1 MKIFNTQQIRD
12 WDAFTIQ
19 NEPIPSLELME
30 RASKAFVDWFS
41 AYFSS
46 TDTPIYVYCGNGNN
60 GGDGLAI
67 GRLLRQKY
75 DYVHLVVLTVSGR
88 RSKDNQTNL
97 IAAQKMFYLD
107 MITLSEEDEFPSMP
121 LGSIAIDALF
131 GTGFKGELQGY
142 HKTLVNHLNQL
153 EVLRVAV
160 DIPSGLMADEH
171 SLGEVFH
178 ANYTITFEQPKL
190 AFLFPENA
198 KFVGKWIVKSIGL
211 DERFEAFEPTNNFL
225 LTKQHA
231 KRLARSRKYFAH
243 KGNYGHAL
251 LMMGSKGKVGAA
263 VLSARA
269 CMRSGSGL
277 TTIYSPSCG
286 YDILQTSVP
295 EAMVITDEQASHIAS
310 SPPIDEYQAIGV
322 GCGIGMEKETQ
333 QAIYNVLRLA
343 KQPLVLDADA
353 LNLLAL
359 DPRIYSEI
367 PPNSILTPHP
377 KEFERLFGKTDN
389 DFQRNDL
396 QRQKA
401 IELKCYILLKGANSC
416 IATPEGNCYFNT
428 TGNPGMAT
436 GGSGDVLTGIITG
449 LLAQGYASEDALCLG
464 VYLHG
469 LAGDLAVKELGE
481 ESLIAGDLI
490 AYLPKAFLKLKQPYT
505 PQK

>member
-1 MKIFNTQQIRD
+1 MKIFRTQQIRD
-12 WDAFTIQ
+12 WDAYTIQ

-30 RASKAFVDWFS
+30 RASNAFVHWFS
-41 AYFSS
+41 NYF
-46 TDTPIYVYCGNGNN
+46 TTRNTPIYIFCGNGNN

-67 GRLLRQKY
+67 GRLLLERF
-75 DYVHLVVLTVSGR
+75 DDVNVVVLTLSGR
-88 RSKDNQTNL
+88 RSSDNQANL
-97 IAAQKMFYLD
+97 IAAQKLSALNL
-107 MITLSEEDEFPSMP
+107 ITLSEEDEFPSMP

-131 GTGFKGELQGY
+131 GTGFKGELEGY
-142 HKTLVNHLNQL
+142 YKSLVSYLNKE

-171 SLGEVFH
+171 SQGEVFH
-178 ANYTITFEQPKL
+178 AHYTFTFEQPKL

-198 KFVGKWIVKSIGL
+198 EFVGKWIVKSIGL
-211 DERFEAFEPTNNFL
+211 DADFEATEEANNFL
-225 LTKQHA
+225 LTMNHA
-231 KRLARSRKYFAH
+231 QRLLRSRKYFAH
-243 KGNYGHAL
+243 KGNFGHAL
-251 LMMGSKGKVGAA
+251 LIMGSRGKMGAA
-263 VLSARA
+263 VLSAQA

-277 TTIYSPSCG
+277 TTVYSPSCG
-286 YDILQTSVP
+286 YEILQTSVP
-295 EAMVITDEQASHIAS
+295 EAMVLTDEQAAHIS
-310 SPPIDEYQAIGV
+310 SLPPIDDYQAIGV

-333 QAIYNVLRLA
+333 QAIYNVVRLA

-353 LNLLAL
+353 VNLVAL
-359 DPRIYSEI
+359 DPTIYSEI

-389 DFQRNDL
+389 DFERNEL

-401 IELKCYILLKGANSC
+401 IDLKCYILLKGANSC
-416 IATPEGNCYFNT
+416 IATPEGHCYFNT

-469 LAGDLAVKELGE
+469 LAGDLGAKELGMD
-481 ESLIAGDLI
+481 SLIAGDLI
-490 AYLPKAFLKLKQPYT
+490 AYLPKAFLELNRE
-505 PQK
+505 